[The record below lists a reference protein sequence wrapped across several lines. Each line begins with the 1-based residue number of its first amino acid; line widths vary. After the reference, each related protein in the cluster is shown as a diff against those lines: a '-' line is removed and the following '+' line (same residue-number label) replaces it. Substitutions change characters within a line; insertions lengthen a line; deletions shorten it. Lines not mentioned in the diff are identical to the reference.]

1 MLKKKVNYRKKIL
14 FIALAHSS
22 HTHAWLDLLKDSQ
35 FEVRIFGINN
45 TNANGKLKYFQYNFD
60 KHFPF
65 IEPMKLQWWH
75 LKYQRF
81 IKERVYKKINI
92 DALEK
97 KWLSWIINRWKP
109 DIVHLL
115 GINPCAIYYWQVK
128 SSYQI
133 LPKFCL
139 VLTLRGGSDLELE
152 RFNKLK
158 KPLFKDIF
166 QKSDYVI
173 ADNDT
178 TYRYASELGLD
189 EAKKALFGYM
199 PGAGG
204 VDAQKLSALRSRP
217 ATESRIIL
225 WPKAYESI
233 YSKGLS
239 VLEALKIS
247 WDKISPCKVVMIPQS
262 EEICRWLAACPAK
275 MRKNFQSFSGLD
287 PQELLKIMS
296 KSRVVL
302 IPSLIDGVPNTLY
315 EAMATKTFPIVSPL
329 PTIKTLINSQN
340 TIFARNLY
348 PHEIARALIRAMT
361 DDRFIKKVIDKNFIK
376 VQKIANRQNN
386 RIKLQK
392 FYDEII

>member
-22 HTHAWLDLLKDSQ
+22 HTHAWVDLLKDSQ

-45 TNANGKLKYFQYNFD
+45 TDAQGKLKFFQYNFD

-65 IEPMKLQWWH
+65 IEPIKIQWWH

-92 DALEK
+92 DDLEK
-97 KWLSWIINRWKP
+97 KWLSRIINRWQP
-109 DIVHLL
+109 DIIHIL
-115 GINPCAIYYWQVK
+115 GINPCAIYFWQAK
-128 SSYQI
+128 DKYMISQNNR
-133 LPKFCL
+133 L
-139 VLTLRGGSDLELE
+139 VLTIRGGSDLELE

-189 EAKKALFGYM
+189 GAKKAPFGYM

-204 VDAQKLSALRSRP
+204 VDAESLSKIRKRP

-225 WPKAYESI
+225 WPKAYEYI
-233 YSKGLS
+233 YSKGLP
-239 VLEALKIS
+239 VLEALKIA
-247 WDKISPCKVVMIPQS
+247 WDKISPCKVVMIPQN
-262 EEICRWLAACPAK
+262 EEISQWLLTYPAK
-275 MRKNFQSFSGLD
+275 IRRNFQSFSGLD

-302 IPSLIDGVPNTLY
+302 ITSLVDGVPNTLY

-340 TIFARNLY
+340 TIFAKNLY
-348 PHEIARALIRAMT
+348 PNQIARALIRAMT

-392 FYDEII
+392 FYEQIS